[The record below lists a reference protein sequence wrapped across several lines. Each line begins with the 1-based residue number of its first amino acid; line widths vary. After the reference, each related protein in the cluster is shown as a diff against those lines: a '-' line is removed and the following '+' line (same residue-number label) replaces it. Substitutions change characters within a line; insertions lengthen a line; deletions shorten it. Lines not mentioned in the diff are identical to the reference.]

1 MHEENRWKII
11 LVVLVFMVLMVLENI
26 LYAGFFMPYYKLIPG
41 NYTVLPNFVLIM
53 LYITHSITNFIIIMI
68 LAKIIYEYENIRK
81 VFIGASVT
89 SFVQV
94 LVNIPAI
101 TSFQSIFG
109 SIDKRTVFQCLVEGS
124 GVFLISL
131 PFLAVISYFVIR
143 CIFNMKEMR
152 VFYALSMGILLS
164 PVYHYLLFYTP
175 IVKLLEL
182 GPYIYGI

>member
-1 MHEENRWKII
+1 MYEQNRWKII
-11 LVVLVFMVLMVLENI
+11 IVVLVFMALMIIENI
-26 LYAGFFMPYYKLIPG
+26 LYADFFMPYYKLIPG
-41 NYTVLPNFVLIM
+41 NFKVLPNFILVM
-53 LYITHSITNFIIIMI
+53 LYITHSVTNFIVIMI
-68 LAKIIYEYENIRK
+68 LTKVIYEYENIRK

-109 SIDKRTVFQCLVEGS
+109 SIEKTTVFRCLVEGS
-124 GVFLISL
+124 GVFLVSL

-175 IVKLLEL
+175 VVKIAGL
-182 GPYIYGI
+182 GPYLFGI